1 MRKKRTYFFSS
12 GLIILSLLVLFL
24 SFTFGT
30 NSDEGNLIGFL
41 HDTDGSSPL
50 LGAVIKLKNIYT
62 DELYTSS
69 EADDYGIARIKSVK
83 PGLYVYGVS
92 TKKGNFNSNEVLGIS
107 GGKTAKVSI
116 SLKSSKTK
124 EEKAVQELTP
134 GLIRKGESLI
144 GRVDRFYSNSN
155 RADVEIIK
163 GLVKNGDLLH
173 VVGVDDNIDFNI
185 KAKDL
190 MKDGIACDKVFVT
203 ETASIPLNQ
212 EAKKGNLVYVMCKKG
227 FAPLF
232 LIPLGAATAVG
243 TGFVKYS
250 KNEVTIKDASQYK

>member
-1 MRKKRTYFFSS
+1 MRKKRTYFFLS
-12 GLIILSLLVLFL
+12 GLTILFL

-41 HDTDGSSPL
+41 HDIDGSSPL

-92 TKKGNFNSNEVLGIS
+92 TKNGNYNSNEVLGIS

-116 SLKSSKTK
+116 SLKNFNTK
-124 EEKAVQELTP
+124 EQKAVQELTSD
-134 GLIRKGESLI
+134 LKRKGESLI
-144 GRVDRFYSNSN
+144 GRVDRFYSNSR

-163 GLVKNGDLLH
+163 GMVKNGDLLH
-173 VVGVDDNIDFNI
+173 IVGVDDNVDFKI
-185 KAKDL
+185 KTKNL
-190 MKDGIACDKVFVT
+190 MKDGVNCDKVFVT
-203 ETASIPLNQ
+203 ETASIPFNK
-212 EAKKGNLVYVMCKKG
+212 EARKGNLVYILSKKG
-227 FAPLF
+227 MAPLF

-250 KNEVTIKDASQYK
+250 STDVHEASTYK